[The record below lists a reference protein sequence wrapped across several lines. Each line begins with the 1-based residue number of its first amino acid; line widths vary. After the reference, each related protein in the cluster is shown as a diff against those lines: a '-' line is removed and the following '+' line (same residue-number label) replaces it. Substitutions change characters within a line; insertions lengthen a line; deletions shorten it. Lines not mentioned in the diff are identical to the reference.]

1 MSGYQVF
8 YRPIVVEHDLS
19 ALPRNMQRR
28 VLRAVESRLLT
39 QPDRY
44 GERLRRSLLGLWK
57 IRVGDYRVIYEIRG
71 RDVHIWAVGIR
82 RDAYDTIARRRQ
94 T

>member
-1 MSGYQVF
+1 MSAYRVF
-8 YRPIVVEHDLS
+8 YRPVVVERDLP

-28 VLRAVESRLLT
+28 VLRAIENRLLT
-39 QPDRY
+39 SPDRY
-44 GERLRRSLLGLWK
+44 GERLRKSLLGLWK

-71 RDVHIWAVGIR
+71 HGVHIWAIGIR